1 MPTDLDNMMGVAAPS
16 LADASFFTG
25 QYNVRSNRNDYWNHL
40 KDAYLRAFRAEF
52 IQRTVELDQTI
63 LAPDVVSALIDE
75 LTAAYQPEEALLS
88 PAGVSCGVAADAI
101 RRLKEFAH
109 ARSARIAAGLF
120 D

>member
-1 MPTDLDNMMGVAAPS
+1 MDNVMGGAAPS

-25 QYNVRSNRNDYWNHL
+25 QYNVRSNRNDYWSYL

-52 IQRTVELDQTI
+52 LQRVQELDQTV
-63 LAPDVVSALIDE
+63 LQPDAVAALVDE
-75 LTAAYQPEEALLS
+75 LTAPYQLDEAMLS
-88 PAGVSCGVAADAI
+88 PAGVSCGPAPDAI
-101 RRLKEFAH
+101 KRLKDFAY